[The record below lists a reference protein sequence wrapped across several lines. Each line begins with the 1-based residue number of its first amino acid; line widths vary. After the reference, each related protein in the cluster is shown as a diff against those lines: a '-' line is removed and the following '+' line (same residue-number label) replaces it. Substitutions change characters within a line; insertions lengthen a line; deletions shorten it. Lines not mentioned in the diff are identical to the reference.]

1 MAGAQTNGAA
11 QANGAAQ
18 TPPPAPPPPPRRSDE
33 PPHEE
38 PPRSGFGPILIALAG
53 AAITATVIAAAVTTD
68 RTPTPAQVSSSS
80 ESTLDKVATADLAGA
95 AATLDPAVAQQ
106 TVSDAKAC
114 KAPIAWVTLAKL
126 PGGTGGMV
134 RIRSGSYLSP
144 AFALSDAPQRVA
156 IPYPA
161 PYATGRGVL
170 WMVGEA
176 KGLDVHLYP
185 GWSTASLDG
194 AAAINVWWIPTDP
207 C

>member
-1 MAGAQTNGAA
+1 MPGAAQSEGAA
-11 QANGAAQ
+11 QAS
-18 TPPPAPPPPPRRSDE
+18 PASPPPPPRKVD
-33 PPHEE
+33 PPEHE
-38 PPRSGFGPILIALAG
+38 PPRSRFGPILIALAG

-68 RTPTPAQVSSSS
+68 RSGATSQTSSSASS
-80 ESTLDKVATADLAGA
+80 ESALDKVATADLAGA
-95 AATLDPAVAQQ
+95 EATLDPAVAQQ

-126 PGGTGGMV
+126 PGGAGGMV

-144 AFALSDAPQRVA
+144 AFALFDTPQRVA

-161 PYATGRGVL
+161 AYATGRGVL

-194 AAAINVWWIPTDP
+194 ATPINVWWVPTDP

>member
-1 MAGAQTNGAA
+1 MAGAVQTNGAA
-11 QANGAAQ
+11 QASPA
-18 TPPPAPPPPPRRSDE
+18 PPSPTPPPPPKVD
-33 PPHEE
+33 PPEHDT
-38 PPRSGFGPILIALAG
+38 PRSGFGPVLIALVG

-68 RTPTPAQVSSSS
+68 HTGATSQASTSSSS
-80 ESTLDKVATADLAGA
+80 ESSLDKVATADLAGA

-114 KAPIAWVTLAKL
+114 KAPIAWVTLARL

-134 RIRSGSYLSP
+134 RVRSGSYLSP

-185 GWSTASLDG
+185 GWSTTSLDG
-194 AAAINVWWIPTDP
+194 AAPINVWWTPTDP

>member
-1 MAGAQTNGAA
+1 MPGAAQSEGAA
-11 QANGAAQ
+11 QAS
-18 TPPPAPPPPPRRSDE
+18 PPSPPPPPQ
-33 PPHEE
+33 PPPRKVDPPEHE
-38 PPRSGFGPILIALAG
+38 PPRSGFGPVLIALAG
-53 AAITATVIAAAVTTD
+53 AAITATIIAAAVTTD
-68 RTPTPAQVSSSS
+68 RTATTSQASTSASS

-134 RIRSGSYLSP
+134 RVRSGSYLSP

-161 PYATGRGVL
+161 AYATGRGVL

-194 AAAINVWWIPTDP
+194 AAPINVWWTPTDP